1 MENTA
6 STKAHKFFGETLPL
20 LVEAQKEKHLANQG
34 RISFRIGEESWT
46 FRFGEAEAVQEGAD
60 ETAGLKMSFEPSA
73 FDQFLASNLDMRLAV
88 NAGTIKAEGD
98 FELLKQFGQ
107 FIETM
112 TPRRQQAEEQQKFHW
127 NFS

>member
-6 STKAHKFFGETLPL
+6 STKAHKFFGETLPA
-20 LVEAQKEKHLANQG
+20 LVEAQLEKHLANKG

-46 FRFGEAEAVQEGAD
+46 FRFGEAEAVHEGAD
-60 ETAGLKMSFEPSA
+60 EAAGLKMYFEPSA

-98 FELLKQFGQ
+98 FELLKQFGL
-107 FIETM
+107 FIEAM
-112 TPRRQQAEEQQKFHW
+112 TPRHRQVEEPQKFNW